1 MSGGSATHLFEQPV
15 TTFDSKPTAIRLS
28 DLAGGEVGHMNEDID
43 QPGPLIGAITA
54 LVPSAHDHH
63 WHSQFAILVAA
74 KGMLSAIA
82 LAALAERL
90 GAAGL
95 AFDRRGHNDRQ
106 VWIGQQT
113 PHDRNGA
120 KSFIHIASNTATN
133 NGGGI
138 NISSGSLTISGGTI
152 GGAGIGNTAA
162 LLGGGIYTQS
172 TTSING
178 TLIEDN
184 TASGSGGGGIH
195 VSTASGTATIQNAT
209 IKKNKALDAGGGIYV
224 ATGGTVNISKSAID
238 QNSLTAAGTGGGVY
252 NESIFNAKETS
263 VTANT
268 ASVNTSFGGGL
279 YNNAG
284 TASLKN
290 VTISNNT
297 ANTGSGGGIK
307 VVGGTVK
314 TNNVTIAYNS
324 APNSVGGG
332 IHVDAT
338 GTLEIGNTI
347 LSDNSALG
355 VIECDLGGGTV
366 TDKDHNLIHQTT
378 TCGFSTVLNNIFGSS
393 ANLAALAGTTPAY
406 HALNAGSPAIDKD
419 DAFGSATQA
428 CEANDTRGVARPF
441 GSHCD
446 IGAYEKN

>member
-1 MSGGSATHLFEQPV
+1 
-15 TTFDSKPTAIRLS
+15 
-28 DLAGGEVGHMNEDID
+28 
-43 QPGPLIGAITA
+43 
-54 LVPSAHDHH
+54 
-63 WHSQFAILVAA
+63 
-74 KGMLSAIA
+74 
-82 LAALAERL
+82 
-90 GAAGL
+90 
-95 AFDRRGHNDRQ
+95 
-106 VWIGQQT
+106 
-113 PHDRNGA
+113 
-120 KSFIHIASNTATN
+120 
-133 NGGGI
+133 
-138 NISSGSLTISGGTI
+138 
-152 GGAGIGNTAA
+152 
-162 LLGGGIYTQS
+162 
-172 TTSING
+172 
-178 TLIEDN
+178 
-184 TASGSGGGGIH
+184 
-195 VSTASGTATIQNAT
+195 
-209 IKKNKALDAGGGIYV
+209 
-224 ATGGTVNISKSAID
+224 VNISKSAID

>member
-1 MSGGSATHLFEQPV
+1 
-15 TTFDSKPTAIRLS
+15 
-28 DLAGGEVGHMNEDID
+28 
-43 QPGPLIGAITA
+43 
-54 LVPSAHDHH
+54 
-63 WHSQFAILVAA
+63 
-74 KGMLSAIA
+74 
-82 LAALAERL
+82 
-90 GAAGL
+90 
-95 AFDRRGHNDRQ
+95 
-106 VWIGQQT
+106 
-113 PHDRNGA
+113 
-120 KSFIHIASNTATN
+120 
-133 NGGGI
+133 
-138 NISSGSLTISGGTI
+138 
-152 GGAGIGNTAA
+152 

-263 VTANT
+263 VTVNT
-268 ASVNTSFGGGL
+268 ASVNTSYGGGL

-284 TASLKN
+284 TATLKN

-297 ANTGSGGGIK
+297 ANTGSGGIK
-307 VVGGTVK
+307 VAGGTVK
-314 TNNVTIAYNS
+314 ANNVTIAYNS

-332 IHVDAT
+332 IHVNGT
-338 GTLEIGNTI
+338 GALLEIGNTI

-355 VIECDLGGGTV
+355 VIECELGGGTV